1 MRTEMSS
8 PMPDIEAEKVRSH
21 VQDLTELPAA
31 SPLVASLLEAVGNDD
46 ITIRE
51 FAALIRQEPSLV
63 ARIIGLANSAYFGHA
78 EPITSV
84 EDAIFKSLGLQLTK
98 SLALSIAL
106 VGSLGSHLETRCFD
120 MYRFWSTSVL
130 SATLARMLSP
140 HVTVTP
146 RPGSDDAY
154 LAGMLHNF
162 GMLPLA
168 FLYPEAIDAVC
179 KVATDGD
186 DFARRM
192 HESLGTDQYEVGVL
206 LARKWQIPD
215 QVVAVIGHVRE
226 PDYDGAHRPLVQLL
240 HGVTRVVHV
249 LKSEEVPAEPVNE
262 ASLYAPLEALGI
274 EPLRIRNSIEG
285 LQQKEAALDAMVQ
298 VLAG

>member
-1 MRTEMSS
+1 MTV
-8 PMPDIEAEKVRSH
+8 AETDKIRLQ
-21 VQDLTELPAA
+21 VQELTELPAA

-63 ARIIGLANSAYFGHA
+63 ARIIGLSNSAYFGHS

-84 EDAIFKSLGLQLTK
+84 EEAIFKSLGLQLAK

-106 VGSLGSHLETRCFD
+106 VGSLGTHPKAHCFD

-130 SATLARMLSP
+130 SATLARMLSS
-140 HVTVTP
+140 HVKCAP
-146 RPGSDDAY
+146 RPSSDDAY

-168 FLYPEAIDAVC
+168 FLYPEATDQVC
-179 KVATDGD
+179 RSSANEAE
-186 DFARRM
+186 FADHMR
-192 HESLGTDQYEVGVL
+192 ESLGTDQYELGAL

-215 QVVAVIGHVRE
+215 QVVAVIGHVG
-226 PDYDGAHRPLVQLL
+226 DDQYDGAYKPLVRLL
-240 HGVTRVVHV
+240 HGVTRVVQA
-249 LKSEEVPAEPVNE
+249 LQAEMENE
-262 ASLYAPLEALGI
+262 AANMEPAYDSLCELGI
-274 EPLRIRNSIEG
+274 DELRIRNSIES
-285 LQQKEAALDAMVQ
+285 LHRKEADLDAMVQ